1 MKYPKKLN
9 EYIHFVTI
17 IYGGIMERNG
27 VVECIIANT
36 LAYENGLVSRINYT
50 KAERHFVNLLKN
62 K

>member
-50 KAERHFVNLLKN
+50 KAERYFVNLLKN